1 MLRSEATTLL
11 RLFLQNVGTEDAVVG
26 NVNSDI
32 KYKQLMPSISYLPWQ
47 GGEHII
53 FIGNKVIEYTF

>member
-32 KYKQLMPSISYLPWQ
+32 KCKQL
-47 GGEHII
+47 
-53 FIGNKVIEYTF
+53 IGNKVTEYTF